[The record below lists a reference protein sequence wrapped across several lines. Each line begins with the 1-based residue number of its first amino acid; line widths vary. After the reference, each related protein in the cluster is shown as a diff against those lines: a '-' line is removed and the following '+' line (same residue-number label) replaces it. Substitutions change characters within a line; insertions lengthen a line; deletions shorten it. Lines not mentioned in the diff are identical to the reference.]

1 MFGLEPSKLLELL
14 SNAPS
19 KLNAFIGTLFE
30 ISRNYDLRV
39 ETFYFSVMRSYQ
51 EIHNNYFEELELA
64 AEGFLK
70 KYKIDVT
77 TPLSTR
83 KLENLLYQEFNYKII
98 YDSFEDQESLSDI
111 RSILKPGGR
120 SRPKLILNSAL
131 NSRQRAFN
139 LAKEIGHA
147 YLELN

>member
-64 AEGFLK
+64 AERFLK

-98 YDSFEDQESLSDI
+98 YDSFEDQ
-111 RSILKPGGR
+111 
-120 SRPKLILNSAL
+120 
-131 NSRQRAFN
+131 
-139 LAKEIGHA
+139 
-147 YLELN
+147 